1 MTTWPIGFPKWIGH
15 ECSDLSRLTRERIHS
30 LIRERVENFGDSPWA
45 DVVNA
50 KTLDLFSVADGERLG
65 IEITKDFIAKSGR
78 LLFTASEIGLHERA
92 DIYQFR
98 PVLLSIETAVDD
110 LESNEIGSGDNV
122 FRSEDVDGVVMVVR
136 HVADVNRLMVEGVPE
151 GMIALIDD
159 AGGTL
164 TAPIFPEFDGVL
176 CRAGSIESHLAI
188 IAREYGVPTLMNVN
202 LVRELQSGDKVRV
215 SFSSAAQTSE
225 SSRGGNASARAS
237 IRRLES

>member
-1 MTTWPIGFPKWIGH
+1 MTTWPINSPKWIGD
-15 ECSDLSRLTRERIHS
+15 ESSELSRLTRERLHS
-30 LIRERVENFGDSPWA
+30 LIRKRVEQFGSQAWTEI
-45 DVVNA
+45 VNQ
-50 KTLDLFSVADGERLG
+50 KTLNFLSVEDGRRLG
-65 IEITKDFIAKSGR
+65 TEITNDFIEKSGR
-78 LLFTASEIGLHERA
+78 LLFTASEIGFLERS

-98 PVLLSIETAVDD
+98 PTQISSEIADER
-110 LESNEIGSGDNV
+110 LEDNGIGSGDNV
-122 FRSEDVDGVVMVVR
+122 FRSDDVEGNVMIVR

-151 GMIALIDD
+151 GTIAVIDD

-202 LVRELQSGDKVRV
+202 LHGELRSGDRVRV

-225 SSRGGNASARAS
+225 SSRGGSPGIRAS
-237 IRRLES
+237 IWRLES